1 MQEFR
6 PRRLVW
12 KGPDRFLLVGLTK
25 SSELQ
30 RSFLRFKTA
39 GEASRAA
46 STIRETWL
54 VVEEPLVPV
63 EEIEVQVRVLYSL
76 GQFVITYMF
85 SFRLVLVGFIV
96 YAILSVFGS
105 GMLAPA
111 ILVSL
116 YVALY
121 VWAFM
126 GEEEKKNRVAQV
138 RGKIVCGENRT
149 GLGHNC
155 SESDR
160 MEEYSILCVERFWN
174 EGGHSPSDRGG
185 RSPGSSKDKD
195 ELSRNQGGTSESSEM
210 SLFRQVETH
219 VRRLGSRTTF
229 PTRARGV

>member
-25 SSELQ
+25 SSELR

-39 GEASRAA
+39 EEASRAA

-54 VVEEPLVPV
+54 VVEETPVPV

-85 SFRLVLVGFIV
+85 SFRLVLVGFIA

-121 VWAFM
+121 VWALW
-126 GEEEKKNRVAQV
+126 EKRKR
-138 RGKIVCGENRT
+138 RT
-149 GLGHNC
+149 GWLRFEGKSFAVRTEHDWAAIVPKAIEWK
-155 SESDR
+155 STQSFVLKGSGTKVDILLPT
-160 MEEYSILCVERFWN
+160 EEDAARVVQRLR
-174 EGGHSPSDRGG
+174 
-185 RSPGSSKDKD
+185 
-195 ELSRNQGGTSESSEM
+195 TS
-210 SLFRQVETH
+210 
-219 VRRLGSRTTF
+219 F
-229 PTRARGV
+229 PEIKEAHLKVQR

>member
-105 GMLAPA
+105 GMLAPT

-121 VWAFM
+121 VWALWEKRKRRKGWLRFE
-126 GEEEKKNRVAQV
+126 GKSFAVRTEQDWATIVPKAIEWKSTQSFVLKGSGTKVDILLPTEEDAARVVQ
-138 RGKIVCGENRT
+138 RIK
-149 GLGHNC
+149 
-155 SESDR
+155 
-160 MEEYSILCVERFWN
+160 
-174 EGGHSPSDRGG
+174 
-185 RSPGSSKDKD
+185 
-195 ELSRNQGGTSESSEM
+195 TS
-210 SLFRQVETH
+210 
-219 VRRLGSRTTF
+219 F
-229 PTRARGV
+229 PEIKEAPLKVQR